1 MAPHEADFLTPYRE
15 AIEEALRASVQAPNA
30 FAAPL
35 YHMMQYHLG
44 WLDANLAPLDP
55 PASGKRFRPLLCLL
69 ACEATG
75 GDWRLALPAAAAIEL
90 VHNFSLI
97 HDDIEDGDAMR
108 HHRPT
113 VWRLWGQAQGI
124 NTGDALWALARCT
137 FHRILEEG
145 IEPAVCLKALAWFD
159 RAGLALCT
167 GQYLDMAFE
176 SQEVVSL
183 EAYLEMIS
191 GKTAALME
199 ASTAIGATLAGASDA
214 VIQEMASFGRFL
226 GLAFQMTDDLL
237 GLWGDPAVTGKPVA
251 SDLWAHK
258 KTLPIVL
265 ALEWEAARGEH
276 TLADLYRRSTFT
288 PQDGEKILAL
298 LEQAHARER
307 TKEMAAQ
314 HIERAMAALERATVD
329 SPARRALASLA
340 LSITDRAF

>member
-1 MAPHEADFLTPYRE
+1 MAPPEADFLTPYRE
-15 AIEEALRASVQAPNA
+15 AIEEALRASVQPPNA
-30 FAAPL
+30 YAAPL
-35 YHMMQYHLG
+35 YQMMQYHLG
-44 WLDANLAPLDP
+44 WLDATLAPLET
-55 PASGKRFRPLLCLL
+55 PASGKRLRPLLCLL

-75 GDWRLALPAAAAIEL
+75 GNWRLALPAAVAIEL

-97 HDDIEDGDAMR
+97 HDDIEDGDAVR

-124 NTGDALWALARCT
+124 NTGDALWALARCA
-137 FHRILEEG
+137 FHGLLERG
-145 IEPAVCLKALAWFD
+145 LEPEVCLKALAWFD

-176 SQEVVSL
+176 SQGEVSL

-191 GKTAALME
+191 GKTAALLE
-199 ASTAIGATLAGASDA
+199 ASTAIGATLAGANDDA
-214 VIQEMASFGRFL
+214 TREMASFGRSL

-258 KTLPIVL
+258 KTLPIIL
-265 ALEWEAARGEH
+265 ALDWEAARGEH
-276 TLADLYRRSTFT
+276 ALADLYRQASLT
-288 PQDGEKILAL
+288 PRDIEEILAL
-298 LEQAHARER
+298 LERAQARER
-307 TKEMAAQ
+307 TQEMATLSIKQA
-314 HIERAMAALERATVD
+314 IAALERAAAD

-340 LSITDRAF
+340 LAITDRAF